1 MTNDDIKRMT
11 RRHEVLVRVVDKLG
25 LRVEGATLPNDPAPA
40 DLLAHA
46 MGLAETNVVAYGL
59 LVLRE
64 EVQVLRAALQGGHLD
79 DHLAQL
85 ACCRIAARMEV
96 LEDLTHQIVNGCL
109 DEVLAAEDAEVRR
122 AS

>member
-1 MTNDDIKRMT
+1 
-11 RRHEVLVRVVDKLG
+11 
-25 LRVEGATLPNDPAPA
+25 
-40 DLLAHA
+40 
-46 MGLAETNVVAYGL
+46 VVAYGL
-59 LVLRE
+59 MVLRE

-85 ACCRIAARMEV
+85 QCHRIAARVEV
-96 LEDLTHQIVNGCL
+96 FEELARQIVDGCL